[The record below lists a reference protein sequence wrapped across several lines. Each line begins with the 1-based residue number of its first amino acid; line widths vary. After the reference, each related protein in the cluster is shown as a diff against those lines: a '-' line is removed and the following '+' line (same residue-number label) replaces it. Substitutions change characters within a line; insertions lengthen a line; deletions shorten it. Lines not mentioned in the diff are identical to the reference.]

1 MGRITRRPAARKD
14 LIDIYKYIARDAP
27 LRAGP
32 FLKRI
37 NEKLVTLSNHPL
49 MGTASLPGY
58 PDVRIFPAGNY
69 LIIYRPLPDGGGIE
83 LIRIYHRARDWEVLI
98 GADLT

>member
-1 MGRITRRPAARKD
+1 
-14 LIDIYKYIARDAP
+14 
-27 LRAGP
+27 
-32 FLKRI
+32 
-37 NEKLVTLSNHPL
+37 